1 MSLRNSELCRL
12 SAMVLGNLK
21 KKKKEILKQSR
32 QRELGLARRR
42 QGHSSDRVKSKPG
55 ITGEIGRPGAF
66 GTGG

>member
-1 MSLRNSELCRL
+1 MSLRNSELCQP
-12 SAMVLGNLK
+12 SAMVLGNL

-42 QGHSSDRVKSKPG
+42 QGHSSDKVKSKPG